1 MTIFS
6 PQTDGATDIDPTF
19 RDVWVWLKTFDG
31 LGLTGFS
38 SKSVASEFVSMPWS
52 GFISTSE
59 LEVDAW
65 DDDDV
70 WLCLSVISNQ
80 RKYFCT
86 FVIFVSKFWF
96 VLFFLFVFFTVALSS
111 WKVLK
116 RKKIKLL
123 SQNSYRGSRW
133 DYPKE
138 PNNTGLVH
146 KLVECFNCTTEIFSN
161 RFSRKGQ
168 FYTWVN
174 STLVSNNHFTI
185 IPTANVLLKGRNR
198 KHTLKWT
205 KTVNEKLWKDTTDDY
220 FTKVIVD
227 ALTHT
232 FHVTWSFLDW
242 LIIVVKRWTRL
253 QKNFFR
259 FCSTDK
265 IVVVIPC
272 ACGRASIVLARAR

>member
-1 MTIFS
+1 MIRFH
-6 PQTDGATDIDPTF
+6 F
-19 RDVWVWLKTFDG
+19 DVRARSRRLRRRRRLALLVSHFE
-31 LGLTGFS
+31 
-38 SKSVASEFVSMPWS
+38 SKKVLLHFCYLRFKILICFVFP
-52 GFISTSE
+52 
-59 LEVDAW
+59 
-65 DDDDV
+65 
-70 WLCLSVISNQ
+70 LCLLHSLNI
-80 RKYFCT
+80 
-86 FVIFVSKFWF
+86 
-96 VLFFLFVFFTVALSS
+96 ALSS

-185 IPTANVLLKGRNR
+185 IPTAKVACESQHSAYVLLKGRNR

-205 KTVNEKLWKDTTDDY
+205 KTVKENFGKTQQM
-220 FTKVIVD
+220 
-227 ALTHT
+227 
-232 FHVTWSFLDW
+232 
-242 LIIVVKRWTRL
+242 IIL
-253 QKNFFR
+253 QKLLLMHSRRRSTLRGR
-259 FCSTDK
+259 FSTD
-265 IVVVIPC
+265 
-272 ACGRASIVLARAR
+272 